1 MRAAPSSFYVNN
13 LTGLRAGDHVLEIG
27 VFVDCPR
34 GVIALFDFALG
45 AALLFILLFLFT
57 GLLAA
62 AFFQLV
68 VLLTWPTL
76 SVPLVAGTGR
86 VRITCAKSRRSR
98 HRVDARG

>member
-1 MRAAPSSFYVNN
+1 
-13 LTGLRAGDHVLEIG
+13 
-27 VFVDCPR
+27 
-34 GVIALFDFALG
+34 
-45 AALLFILLFLFT
+45 LFLFT

-86 VRITCAKSRRSR
+86 ARITCAKSRRSR